1 MNYSLKLFS
10 YSLLCVFSFTLA
22 FPCYALDPE
31 PRKWN
36 HVPMDTNFAGAAY
49 VYTEADIFI
58 DPVLK
63 LEDVEMEMK
72 TLGGVYI
79 RTFELFGKSARIDLT
94 QGYKEATWTGLLDGT
109 PGSTSRSGWSDTL
122 VRFGINL
129 YGAPPLRGEEFFAY
143 RSKQKVE
150 TIVGVGLVVR
160 LPTGDYE
167 EDKLLNLGQN
177 RFVFRPQLGFV
188 HNRGKWTTELT
199 GEIAFHT
206 ENDEFFNGNKL
217 EQAPMYILIGHLM
230 RSFKPG
236 QWLGLSFGGE
246 YGGKLTLNDI
256 DNDDTTQLNVGW
268 AVNYVHPLS
277 RQASIKFKYIG
288 IRRKELT
295 GFDSETL
302 VISGAYAW

>member
-10 YSLLCVFSFTLA
+10 YSLLCVLSITLA

-36 HVPMDTNFAGAAY
+36 HVPMDTNFAGVAY
-49 VYTEADIFI
+49 VYTEADIFV
-58 DPVLK
+58 DPVLM
-63 LEDVEMEMK
+63 LEDVEMVMK

-79 RTFELFGKSARIDLT
+79 RTFELFDKSARIDIT
-94 QGYKEATWTGLLDGT
+94 QGYKEATWTGLLEGT
-109 PGSTSRSGWSDTL
+109 PASTSRNGWSDTF

-143 RSKQKVE
+143 RAEHKVE

-188 HNRGKWTTELT
+188 HNHGKWTTEVT
-199 GEIAFHT
+199 GEISFHT
-206 ENDEFFNGNKL
+206 ENSEFFNGNAL
-217 EQAPMYILIGHLM
+217 EQKPMYQLLGSVM

-236 QWLGLSFGGE
+236 QWLGLTFGGE
-246 YGGKLTLNDI
+246 YGGDFTLNGVDKE
-256 DNDDTTQLNVGW
+256 DTTQLNVGW

-295 GFDSETL
+295 GFDSETF
-302 VISGAYAW
+302 VVSGAYAW

>member
-1 MNYSLKLFS
+1 MNFSQKSISYPLFF
-10 YSLLCVFSFTLA
+10 VFSVTLA
-22 FPCYALDPE
+22 FPCFALDPE

-36 HVPMDTNFAGAAY
+36 HVPMDVNFVGAAY
-49 VYTEADIFI
+49 VYTEADIFV
-58 DPVLK
+58 DPVLR
-63 LEDVEMEMK
+63 LEDVNMEM
-72 TLGGVYI
+72 TTWGGVYI
-79 RTFELFGKSARIDLT
+79 RTFELFEKSARVDVIQT
-94 QGYKEATWTGLLDGT
+94 YKQASWTGILDGV
-109 PGSTSRSGWSDTL
+109 PGSRSVSGWGDTF

-129 YGAPPLRGEEFFAY
+129 YGAPPLLGEEFFAY
-143 RSKQKVE
+143 RSEHKVE
-150 TIVGVGLVVR
+150 SIVGVGLVVR

-167 EDKLLNLGQN
+167 NDRLLNLGQN

-188 HNRGKWTTELT
+188 HNHGKWTTEVT
-199 GEIAFHT
+199 GEIAFHA
-206 ENDEFFNGNKL
+206 ENSEFFNGNSL

-246 YGGKLTLNDI
+246 YGGEFTLNGV

-268 AVNYVHPLS
+268 ALNYVHPLS

-288 IRRKELT
+288 LRRKEVT